1 MSSLKEKRMKLTD
14 EEIKGIMSR
23 FNVLPVLETEKAIVF
38 PTCCHNEIGGSHK
51 LYYYKED
58 KIFKCFTECNAMFD
72 IFDLVQKVDKLR
84 GGRMNLPEA
93 IEFVGFKNDEKTYKE
108 NEDLIYLRKLT
119 QSTESLE
126 TDEDFD
132 KIQILDAKFM
142 DRFTFNIEGL
152 SPWIS
157 EGIGIDALK
166 KFSIRYD
173 ITKNAIIIPH

>member
-1 MSSLKEKRMKLTD
+1 MSSLKEKRMKLTE
-14 EEIKGIMSR
+14 EEIKGIIAR
-23 FNVLPVLETEKAIVF
+23 FNVLPVHETDKAIVF
-38 PTCCHNEIGGSHK
+38 PTCCHNETGGSHK

-58 KIFKCFTECNAMFD
+58 KIFKCFTECNALFD
-72 IFDLVQKVDKLR
+72 IFDLIQKMDKLR

-93 IEFVGFKNDEKTYKE
+93 IEFVGFKNDEKIYKE

-119 QSTESLE
+119 QSIDSLE

-132 KIQILDAKFM
+132 KIEILDANFM
-142 DRFTFNIEGL
+142 DRFSFNIEGL

-157 EGIGIDALK
+157 EGIGIEALK